1 MGISTTSPLCGMPS
15 QGAPGCKYCQ
25 QGMLTLT
32 QDTSLFRTEAL
43 EAQQVQW
50 LGSIVLI
57 RPVSF
62 TFLTAFATL
71 LASIVIIFFI
81 WGSYTKRSTIAGQLL
96 PSSGQIKVYAPQQGR
111 VLESFIHEGQY
122 VKAGTHLLTLSSEH
136 YGENSDPIQESIS
149 SNLKER
155 KRSLIDELTKTKTLQ
170 ADQRKSLT
178 SHLSSLKTELD
189 ILAGQISSQQQL
201 VALASNATSRYS
213 GLMEKGYIA
222 MDQLQQRQAEL
233 LNHRQKLNTLERDRS
248 ALRQQITER
257 RNDLS
262 GLSARHENQLAII
275 HRTLSEIDREIIESE
290 ARRILVIKAP
300 QEGVVTAIFAE
311 PGQTTGTARPLLSI
325 VPNNALLQAELYS
338 PSKSIGFIRVGDEVR
353 IRYQAYPYQKF
364 GQHDGIVKSISKA
377 SVSAVE
383 LANTVGEIPGVGLDG
398 ERYYR
403 IRVGLDK
410 QHVLAY
416 GEQRPLQ
423 TGMLLEADIMQETRH
438 LYEWVLEPLYSL
450 TGRL

>member
-1 MGISTTSPLCGMPS
+1 
-15 QGAPGCKYCQ
+15 
-25 QGMLTLT
+25 MLALT

-62 TFLTAFATL
+62 AFLTAFATL
-71 LASIVIIFFI
+71 LASIVIIFFL

-96 PSSGQIKVYAPQQGR
+96 PSSGQIKIYAPQQGR
-111 VLESFIHEGQY
+111 VLESFIREGQY

-149 SNLKER
+149 NILRER
-155 KRSLIDELTKTKTLQ
+155 KLSLIDELTKTKTLQ
-170 ADQRKSLT
+170 TDQRKSLT
-178 SHLSSLKTELD
+178 SHLSSLKNELD

-257 RNDLS
+257 RNELS
-262 GLSARHENQLAII
+262 GLSAQHENQLAIV

-300 QEGVVTAIFAE
+300 QEGVVTAILAE
-311 PGQTTGTARPLLSI
+311 PGQTIGTARPLLSI

-364 GQHDGIVKSISKA
+364 GQHNGIVKSISKA

-383 LANTVGEIPGVGLDG
+383 LANTVGEIPGIGLDG

-416 GEQRPLQ
+416 GEQRTLQ

-450 TGRL
+450 TGKL

>member
-1 MGISTTSPLCGMPS
+1 M
-15 QGAPGCKYCQ
+15 
-25 QGMLTLT
+25 T

-62 TFLTAFATL
+62 AFLTAFATL
-71 LASIVIIFFI
+71 LAAIVIIFFL

-96 PSSGQIKVYAPQQGR
+96 PSSGQIKVYVPQQGR
-111 VLESFIHEGQY
+111 VLQSFIQEGQY

-136 YGENSDPIQESIS
+136 YGENSDPVQESIS

-155 KRSLIDELTKTKTLQ
+155 KRSLIDELTKTKTLLV
-170 ADQRKSLT
+170 DQRKSLT
-178 SHLSSLKTELD
+178 SHLSSLKNELD
-189 ILAGQISSQQQL
+189 ILAGQISSQKQL

-233 LNHRQKLNTLERDRS
+233 LNHRQKLNTFERDRS

-257 RNDLS
+257 RNELF

-275 HRTLSEIDREIIESE
+275 HRALSEIDQEIIESE
-290 ARRILVIKAP
+290 ARRIVVIKAP

-364 GQHDGIVKSISKA
+364 GQHNGIVKSISKA

-383 LANTVGEIPGVGLDG
+383 LANTVGEIPGIGLDG

-416 GEQRPLQ
+416 GEQRTLQ

-450 TGRL
+450 TGKL

>member
-1 MGISTTSPLCGMPS
+1 
-15 QGAPGCKYCQ
+15 
-25 QGMLTLT
+25 MLTLNH
-32 QDTSLFRTEAL
+32 DTSLFRTEAL

-57 RPVSF
+57 RPLSF

-111 VLESFIHEGQY
+111 VLERFIHEGQY

-136 YGENSDPIQESIS
+136 YGENSDPIKESIS
-149 SNLKER
+149 NNLKER
-155 KRSLIDELTKTKTLQ
+155 KLSLIDELKKIKTLQ
-170 ADQRKSLT
+170 ADERKNLT
-178 SHLSSLKTELD
+178 SHLSSLKNELD
-189 ILAGQISSQQQL
+189 ILAGQFSSQKQL
-201 VALASNATSRYS
+201 VALAFNATSRYS

-233 LNHRQKLNTLERDRS
+233 LNHRQKLSTLERDRS

-257 RNDLS
+257 RNELS
-262 GLSARHENQLAII
+262 GLSSRHENQLAIV
-275 HRTLSEIDREIIESE
+275 HRTLSETDRELIENE

-300 QEGVVTAIFAE
+300 QDGVVTAIFSE
-311 PGQTTGTARPLLSI
+311 PGQTAGTARPLLSI
-325 VPNNALLQAELYS
+325 VPNNSLLQAELYS
-338 PSKSIGFIRVGDEVR
+338 PSKSIGFVRVGDDVR
-353 IRYQAYPYQKF
+353 IRYQAYPYQQF
-364 GQHDGIVKSISKA
+364 GQYSGTVKSISKA
-377 SVSAVE
+377 SVSVGE
-383 LANTVGEIPGVGLDG
+383 LANAVGEIPGIGLDG

-403 IRVGLDK
+403 IRVGLDQ

-423 TGMLLEADIMQETRH
+423 TGMLLEADMMQETRH

-450 TGRL
+450 TGRF

>member
-1 MGISTTSPLCGMPS
+1 M
-15 QGAPGCKYCQ
+15 
-25 QGMLTLT
+25 T

-62 TFLTAFATL
+62 AFLTAFATA
-71 LASIVIIFFI
+71 LASIVVIFFL

-111 VLESFIHEGQY
+111 VLESFIQEGQH

-178 SHLSSLKTELD
+178 SHLSSLKNELD

-233 LNHRQKLNTLERDRS
+233 LNHRQKLNALERDRS

-262 GLSARHENQLAII
+262 GLAARHENQLAII

-300 QEGVVTAIFAE
+300 QEGVVTVIFAE

>member
-1 MGISTTSPLCGMPS
+1 M
-15 QGAPGCKYCQ
+15 
-25 QGMLTLT
+25 T
-32 QDTSLFRTEAL
+32 QETSLFRTEAL

-62 TFLTAFATL
+62 AFLTAFATL

-111 VLESFIHEGQY
+111 VLESFIQEGQY

-155 KRSLIDELTKTKTLQ
+155 KLSLNDELTKTKTLQ

-178 SHLSSLKTELD
+178 SHLSSLKNELD
-189 ILAGQISSQQQL
+189 ILAGQISSQKQL
-201 VALASNATSRYS
+201 VALASNAASRYS

-257 RNDLS
+257 RNELS
-262 GLSARHENQLAII
+262 GLSARHENQLAIV

-300 QEGVVTAIFAE
+300 QEGVVTAILAE

-383 LANTVGEIPGVGLDG
+383 LANTVGEIPGIGLDG

>member
-1 MGISTTSPLCGMPS
+1 M
-15 QGAPGCKYCQ
+15 
-25 QGMLTLT
+25 
-32 QDTSLFRTEAL
+32 
-43 EAQQVQW
+43 QW
-50 LGSIVLI
+50 LGSILLI

-62 TFLTAFATL
+62 TFFTVFATL

-122 VKAGTHLLTLSSEH
+122 VKRGTLLLTLSSEH
-136 YGENSDPIQESIS
+136 YGENADPVQESIS
-149 SNLKER
+149 NNLKQR
-155 KRSLIDELTKTKTLQ
+155 KLSLLDEHKKIKILQ
-170 ADQRKSLT
+170 TDERKSLT
-178 SHLSSLKTELD
+178 THLSSLKNELE
-189 ILAGQISSQQQL
+189 ILAGQIFSQQQL

-233 LNHRQKLNTLERDRS
+233 LNYQQKLNALERDRS
-248 ALRQQITER
+248 SLRQQIAER
-257 RNDLS
+257 HNELS
-262 GLSARHENQLAII
+262 GLSARHENQLAIV
-275 HRTLSEIDREIIESE
+275 HRALSEIDRELIESE

-300 QEGVVTAIFAE
+300 QEGVVTTIFAE
-311 PGQTTGTARPLLSI
+311 PGQTTGTARSLLSI
-325 VPNNALLQAELYS
+325 VPNNSLLQAELYS
-338 PSKSIGFIRVGDEVR
+338 PSKSIGFIRVGDKVR
-353 IRYQAYPYQKF
+353 IRYQPYPYQKF
-364 GQHDGIVKSISKA
+364 GQHNGTVKSISRT

-383 LANTVGEIPGVGLDG
+383 LANAVGEIPGIGLDG

-403 IRVGLDK
+403 IRVGLDQ

-450 TGRL
+450 TGRF

>member
-1 MGISTTSPLCGMPS
+1 
-15 QGAPGCKYCQ
+15 
-25 QGMLTLT
+25 MLTLT
-32 QDTSLFRTEAL
+32 QETSLFRTEAL

-50 LGSIVLI
+50 LGSIILI

-71 LASIVIIFFI
+71 LASIVITFFI
-81 WGSYTKRSTIAGQLL
+81 WGSYTKRSTITGQLL

-111 VLESFIHEGQY
+111 VLESFIQEGQY
-122 VKAGTHLLTLSSEH
+122 VKAGTHLLILSSEH

-149 SNLKER
+149 NNFKER
-155 KRSLIDELTKTKTLQ
+155 KLSLIDEFKKIKTLQ
-170 ADQRKSLT
+170 ADERKSLT
-178 SHLSSLKTELD
+178 SHLNSLKNELD
-189 ILAGQISSQQQL
+189 ILAGQISNQKQL

-257 RNDLS
+257 RNELS
-262 GLSARHENQLAII
+262 GLSARHENQLAIV

-300 QEGVVTAIFAE
+300 QEGVVTAILAE
-311 PGQTTGTARPLLSI
+311 PGQTIGTARPLLSI

-364 GQHDGIVKSISKA
+364 GQHNGIVKSISKA

-383 LANTVGEIPGVGLDG
+383 LANTVGEIPGIGLDG

-416 GEQRPLQ
+416 GEQRTLQ

-438 LYEWVLEPLYSL
+438 LYEWVFEPLYSL

>member
-1 MGISTTSPLCGMPS
+1 M
-15 QGAPGCKYCQ
+15 
-25 QGMLTLT
+25 T

-62 TFLTAFATL
+62 AFLTAFATL
-71 LASIVIIFFI
+71 LAAIVIIFFL

-96 PSSGQIKVYAPQQGR
+96 PSSGQIKVYVPQQGR
-111 VLESFIHEGQY
+111 VLQSFIQEGQY

-136 YGENSDPIQESIS
+136 YGENSDPVQESIS

-155 KRSLIDELTKTKTLQ
+155 KRSLIDELTKTKTLLV
-170 ADQRKSLT
+170 DQRKSLT
-178 SHLSSLKTELD
+178 SHLSSLKNELD
-189 ILAGQISSQQQL
+189 ILAGQISSQKQL

-233 LNHRQKLNTLERDRS
+233 LNHRQKLNTFERDRS

-257 RNDLS
+257 RNELF

-275 HRTLSEIDREIIESE
+275 HRALSEIDQEIIESE
-290 ARRILVIKAP
+290 ARRIVVIKAP
-300 QEGVVTAIFAE
+300 QEGVVTAILAE
-311 PGQTTGTARPLLSI
+311 PGQTIGTARPLLSI

-364 GQHDGIVKSISKA
+364 GQHNGIVKSISKA

-383 LANTVGEIPGVGLDG
+383 LANTVGEIPGIGLDG

-416 GEQRPLQ
+416 GEQRTLQ

-450 TGRL
+450 TGKL